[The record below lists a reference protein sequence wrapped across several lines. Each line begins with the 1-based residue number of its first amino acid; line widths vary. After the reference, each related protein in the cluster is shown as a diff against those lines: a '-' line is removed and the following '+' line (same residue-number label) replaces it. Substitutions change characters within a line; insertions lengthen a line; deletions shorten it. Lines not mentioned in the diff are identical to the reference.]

1 MRYLILTTYNR
12 SILIVNFKKE
22 ININV
27 MMEKLPNHM
36 TDKYNAT
43 FS

>member
-1 MRYLILTTYNR
+1 
-12 SILIVNFKKE
+12 
-22 ININV
+22 

-43 FS
+43 FSWKLYGIIGWVKDEQR